1 MTRTRANDGFTIV
14 EVMLVCAL
22 SVIVFGATLSAF
34 TSLTSGHRQTE
45 LQRDNADA
53 ARVAIERA
61 ARQLRNLAN
70 PTYNATTTIAR
81 AQDLDFIF
89 QTSDPA
95 KTWVRYCLQTSGAG
109 ATPDDARLWGAESAG
124 ATLSGSMQGACPGTA
139 WGTQPQIVAEHV
151 TNQAGGADRN
161 VFEYECS
168 PGAPDTCPAN
178 AAEFPKITSVGFD
191 LYLDRDRAD
200 KVREMRVSTAVFLRN
215 QNEAPIA
222 QARWAPSSIPRAVV
236 LNGTASGDP
245 EGRTLD
251 YFWFKSTAPPAAE
264 LADCNVTPPSALG
277 EGAVLN
283 YTFPATD
290 GPAGTTVDF
299 WLAVRDPG
307 CLTHTYKLSP
317 QVTIPS

>member
-1 MTRTRANDGFTIV
+1 
-14 EVMLVCAL
+14 VCVI
-22 SVIVFGATLSAF
+22 STIVFGATLAAF
-34 TSLTSGHRQTE
+34 TNLTSAQRKQE
-45 LQRDNADA
+45 LQRDNVDA
-53 ARVAIERA
+53 ARLAIERA

-70 PTYNATTTIAR
+70 PTFNATTTIAR
-81 AQDLDFIF
+81 AEDLDFIF

-95 KTWVRYCLQTSGAG
+95 KTWVRYCLQPVSANE
-109 ATPDDARLWGAESAG
+109 ARLWTAESPG
-124 ATLSGSMQGACPGTA
+124 ATLTASMQAACPGSG
-139 WGTQPQIVAEHV
+139 WGTQPRIVAEHV

-168 PGAPDTCPAN
+168 PGAPDTCPAS

-215 QNEAPIA
+215 QNETPTAN
-222 QARWAPSSIPRAVV
+222 ARWWSTGARTVV
-236 LNGTASGDP
+236 LNGTASDDP

-251 YFWFKSTAPPAAE
+251 YFWFKGTAPPAAE
-264 LADCNVTPPSALG
+264 LADCNVKPPSAIG
-277 EGAVLN
+277 EGALFT
-283 YTFPATD
+283 YTFPAAD
-290 GPAGTTVDF
+290 GLSGTTKDF

-317 QVTIPS
+317 PVTIP